1 MDSAPDLDS
10 RNNDKVEYGQDDNR
24 PPRRCLA

>member
-1 MDSAPDLDS
+1 MDSGPDLDS
-10 RNNDKVEYGQDDNR
+10 RNSENVEYGQDDTR